1 MKINKQKLRLAMAT
15 ACMNPYDL
23 CKAVNIQYQ
32 TYRRILAGNNC
43 KPATVGKIAKALNVP
58 VDQIGDMDE
67 EHSDDSYEN
76 SLSEYSLDELLDEI
90 KRRCRK

>member
-1 MKINKQKLRLAMAT
+1 MVIDNNRLQIALAT

-32 TYRRILAGNNC
+32 TYRRISAGNNC

-58 VDQIGDMDE
+58 VEKLIDME
-67 EHSDDSYEN
+67 GSD
-76 SLSEYSLDELLDEI
+76 
-90 KRRCRK
+90 